1 MKHLRHI
8 FCGIAAIALL
18 ASPSLALAHDGPEH
32 DIEELTQRM
41 QIEGESADLLLQR
54 AIEYNVLSK
63 SAEAIKDLRRAL
75 DFEPDSA
82 TLQRELS
89 RALFIT
95 GKTNE
100 ALELASHAIRH
111 VPEGA
116 DRAFLRMVR
125 CEILRARKD
134 YQKAADDADKAIQE
148 HPANAEWY
156 HTRSLLQQQLGLKKE
171 RIKGLQDGIEET
183 GSGLLEAD
191 LVDAFIDGG
200 KAEEAMA
207 IIEKEL
213 SETRVQSSWLIR
225 RARARLALKQ
235 KDDARTDL
243 DAALAELNK
252 RITPNSRDPLLLA
265 DRGRAYDLL
274 GKTEEA
280 KKDYEQARDRG
291 MGDEWMRERLRAFKE
306 AEDKKKDDKKG
317 GGRKKDDPK
326 AEKKEQK
333 TADKPDP
340 SADDKDDK
348 PADDDA
354 K

>member
-1 MKHLRHI
+1 V
-8 FCGIAAIALL
+8 CCTAAFN
-18 ASPSLALAHDGPEH
+18 SPALAHDGPEA

-41 QIEGESADLLLQR
+41 KIEGESADLLLQR

-75 DFEPDSA
+75 DFDPDSP
-82 TLQRELS
+82 TIQRELS
-89 RALFIT
+89 RAYFVT

-100 ALELASHAIRH
+100 ALDLVSHAIKH
-111 VPEGA
+111 AEEGPE
-116 DRAFLRMVR
+116 RAFLRMVR

-134 YQKAADDADKAIQE
+134 YAKAAEDTDKAIRE

-171 RIKGLQDGIEET
+171 RIKGLQDGIEAT

-191 LVDAFIDGG
+191 LIDAMIDGG
-200 KAEEAMA
+200 KAEAAMA
-207 IIEKEL
+207 RIEQEL
-213 SETRVQSSWLIR
+213 SEARLQSSWLIR
-225 RARARLALKQ
+225 RARARLALKPEDEA
-235 KDDARTDL
+235 KADL
-243 DAALAELNK
+243 EAALVELNR
-252 RITPNSRDPLLLA
+252 RITPHSRDPLLLA

-280 KKDYEQARDRG
+280 KKDYEQAREKG

-306 AEDKKKDDKKG
+306 AEDKKKDPKG
-317 GGRKKDDPK
+317 GGNSRRRDQSKSEKKDD
-326 AEKKEQK
+326 EKKTDE
-333 TADKPDP
+333 KPDD
-340 SADDKDDK
+340 SSDDKKDEK
-348 PADDDA
+348 PGDDDS